1 MQQSIFQNMG
11 IMAMLFSA
19 DLFSMVRLTQ
29 ADGAGADSRVDGL
42 IRRGESGMDQSTQS
56 SNATAT
62 SAQLLQLVS
71 FSVAAEEYGLD
82 ILRVQEIIRT
92 QQLTRVPNLPD
103 YVEGVIN
110 LRGKVIPVVALR
122 RRLGLQS
129 VAPDKNTR
137 IVVVDVHGQT
147 LGFIVDAVSEV
158 LRIRADTVEP
168 TPRIGTVERE
178 YISGVGKLES
188 RLLLMLDLERLMN
201 EAEIGATVQ

>member
-1 MQQSIFQNMG
+1 MTAIHALEMG
-11 IMAMLFSA
+11 M
-19 DLFSMVRLTQ
+19 
-29 ADGAGADSRVDGL
+29 
-42 IRRGESGMDQSTQS
+42 ENSTQTS
-56 SNATAT
+56 KDTAT
-62 SAQLLQLVS
+62 NAQLLQLVS

-122 RRLGLQS
+122 RRLGLES
-129 VAPDKNTR
+129 VVSDKNTR

-158 LRIRADTVEP
+158 LRIRADTLEP
-168 TPRIGTVERE
+168 TPRIGAVERE

-201 EAEIGATVQ
+201 QEEIGATVQ

>member
-1 MQQSIFQNMG
+1 
-11 IMAMLFSA
+11 
-19 DLFSMVRLTQ
+19 
-29 ADGAGADSRVDGL
+29 
-42 IRRGESGMDQSTQS
+42 MDNSTQS
-56 SNATAT
+56 SKNAAT
-62 SAQLLQLVS
+62 NAELLQLVS

-110 LRGKVIPVVALR
+110 LRGKVIPVVSLR
-122 RRLGLQS
+122 RRLGLEA
-129 VAPDKNTR
+129 VTPDKNTR

-158 LRIRADTVEP
+158 LRISADTVEP

-201 EAEIGATVQ
+201 EKEIGAAVQVQ

>member
-1 MQQSIFQNMG
+1 M
-11 IMAMLFSA
+11 
-19 DLFSMVRLTQ
+19 
-29 ADGAGADSRVDGL
+29 
-42 IRRGESGMDQSTQS
+42 GMDNSTQS
-56 SNATAT
+56 SKDTAT
-62 SAQLLQLVS
+62 NAQLLQLVS

-122 RRLGLQS
+122 RRLGLEA
-129 VAPDKNTR
+129 VASDKNTR

-158 LRIRADTVEP
+158 LRISADTVEP
-168 TPRIGTVERE
+168 TPRIGSVERE

-201 EAEIGATVQ
+201 EEEISATIQ

>member
-1 MQQSIFQNMG
+1 MS
-11 IMAMLFSA
+11 
-19 DLFSMVRLTQ
+19 Q
-29 ADGAGADSRVDGL
+29 AA
-42 IRRGESGMDQSTQS
+42 QS
-56 SNATAT
+56 SKDVSSN
-62 SAQLLQLVS
+62 AQLLQLVS

-92 QQLTRVPNLPD
+92 QPLTRVPNLPD
-103 YVEGVIN
+103 YVEGV
-110 LRGKVIPVVALR
+110 KVIPVVSLR
-122 RRLGLQS
+122 RRLGLDS
-129 VAPDKNTR
+129 APPDKNTR
-137 IVVVDVHGQT
+137 IVVVDVHAQT

-201 EAEIGATVQ
+201 EAEVGATVQ

>member
-1 MQQSIFQNMG
+1 M
-11 IMAMLFSA
+11 
-19 DLFSMVRLTQ
+19 
-29 ADGAGADSRVDGL
+29 
-42 IRRGESGMDQSTQS
+42 GMDNSTQS
-56 SNATAT
+56 SKETAT
-62 SAQLLQLVS
+62 NAQLLQLVS

-122 RRLGLQS
+122 RRLGLDS
-129 VAPDKNTR
+129 VASDKNTR

-168 TPRIGTVERE
+168 TPRIGAVERE

-201 EAEIGATVQ
+201 EQEVGDTVQ

>member
-1 MQQSIFQNMG
+1 
-11 IMAMLFSA
+11 
-19 DLFSMVRLTQ
+19 
-29 ADGAGADSRVDGL
+29 
-42 IRRGESGMDQSTQS
+42 MDQSTQS
-56 SNATAT
+56 SNDTA
-62 SAQLLQLVS
+62 SNAQLLQLVS
-71 FSVAAEEYGLD
+71 FSVASEEYGLD

-122 RRLGLQS
+122 RRLGLEP
-129 VAPDKNTR
+129 VASDKNTR

-158 LRIRADTVEP
+158 LRIGADTVEP

-201 EAEIGATVQ
+201 HDEIAATVQ